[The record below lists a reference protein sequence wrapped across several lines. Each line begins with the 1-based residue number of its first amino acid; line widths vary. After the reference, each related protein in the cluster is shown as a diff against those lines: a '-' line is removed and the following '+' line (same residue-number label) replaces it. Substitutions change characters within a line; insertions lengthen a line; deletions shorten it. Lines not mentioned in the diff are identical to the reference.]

1 MCKLLSSVIL
11 ATTFYIGMLLSSWRG
26 KSNNVWLLIY
36 YVYVKKS
43 LEIFPKLC
51 LGMLSLVSL
60 EENSILCIQD
70 LLKNMSKSPLP
81 LNHNPHSYC
90 APEATDKWW
99 RSDATPPRYSSPV
112 LPPFLVTKVPQL
124 CALHLLWGI
133 CGTSPLTWMCSVWQ
147 AFHPPIATSQVNFA
161 VVVKWSM

>member
-1 MCKLLSSVIL
+1 M
-11 ATTFYIGMLLSSWRG
+11 
-26 KSNNVWLLIY
+26 
-36 YVYVKKS
+36 
-43 LEIFPKLC
+43 EIFPKLC

-60 EENSILCIQD
+60 EENRILCIQD
-70 LLKNMSKSPLP
+70 LLKNMSKSPLL

-99 RSDATPPRYSSPV
+99 RSDATPPHYSSPV

-133 CGTSPLTWMCSVWQ
+133 CGTSPLT
-147 AFHPPIATSQVNFA
+147 
-161 VVVKWSM
+161 